1 MSVEQKLLK
10 MVDGLNMPLNVSSKD
25 GSIRVMQERIRQI
38 REGLVQSYGSC
49 QPPYSSWG
57 N

>member
-1 MSVEQKLLK
+1 MSVEQRLLK
-10 MVDGLNMPLNVSSKD
+10 MVNGLNMPLNISSND

-38 REGLVQSYGSC
+38 REGQVKSKGSC